1 MRQFSYEAN
10 ASENG
15 EKKMRHNLIVK
26 NDKNET
32 IGTFPLYESAPCA
45 LIVATFGQYV
55 MFGNLVVWYNEQ
67 DGDASESYDNFARI
81 VEERI
86 MRQTISENN

>member
-1 MRQFSYEAN
+1 MREQL
-10 ASENG
+10 
-15 EKKMRHNLIVK
+15 KVK
-26 NDKNET
+26 NEQNET

-55 MFGNLVVWYNEQ
+55 MFGNLVVWFNDK
-67 DGDASESYDNFARI
+67 DGDASESYDNFAKV

-86 MRQTISENN
+86 MLQTIAENN